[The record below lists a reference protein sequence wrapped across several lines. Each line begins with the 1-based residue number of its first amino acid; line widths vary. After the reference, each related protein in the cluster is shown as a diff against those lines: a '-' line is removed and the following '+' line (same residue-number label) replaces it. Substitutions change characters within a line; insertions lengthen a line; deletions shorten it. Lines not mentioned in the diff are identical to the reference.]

1 MDSSTLAELQIILYA
16 MVFAATSALLL
27 FRQDLVRAL
36 IKFLCSDDDDDDD
49 QGGGKLIPA
58 YARQTF

>member
-36 IKFLCSDDDDDDD
+36 IKFLCSDDD

-58 YARQTF
+58 YAQQTF